1 MTDYIYSIE
10 AKNVN
15 KTFNGKRG
23 KVHALQN
30 FNIKIKKGSI
40 HGLLGPNGAGKS
52 TFINILGGLA
62 KKNTGF
68 IFSISGIQGFMTGDS
83 SVEDKGLQTIEAET
97 QSLQQAV
104 DQTVSGLSSLN
115 KNLSAATAAT
125 ESFNVPKDIN
135 ENLNSYNDNLSSAA
149 AKLTNINE
157 LYDSLNKSLSEVNSS
172 TSSMNIPEGLGE
184 ELNKMK
190 STINELNAKYS
201 SMLEGMNK

>member
-1 MTDYIYSIE
+1 MANKKKKFLPDNIIELMFGLGASIVIIGALLKITHADLIPGYVTGNTMLTIGLIVE
-10 AKNVN
+10 AV
-15 KTFNGKRG
+15 
-23 KVHALQN
+23 
-30 FNIKIKKGSI
+30 
-40 HGLLGPNGAGKS
+40 
-52 TFINILGGLA
+52 
-62 KKNTGF
+62 
-68 IFSISGIQGFMTGDS
+68 IFAISGIQGYMVGDS
-83 SVEDKGLQTIEAET
+83 SIEDKGLQTIEAET

-115 KNLSAATAAT
+115 KNLTAATAAT

>member
-1 MTDYIYSIE
+1 MANKKKKFLPDNIIELMFGLGASIVIIGALLKITHSDLIPGYVTGNSMLTLGLIVE
-10 AKNVN
+10 AV
-15 KTFNGKRG
+15 
-23 KVHALQN
+23 
-30 FNIKIKKGSI
+30 
-40 HGLLGPNGAGKS
+40 
-52 TFINILGGLA
+52 
-62 KKNTGF
+62 
-68 IFSISGIQGFMTGDS
+68 IFAISGIQGYMVGDS
-83 SVEDKGLQTIEAET
+83 SIEDKGLQTIEAET

-115 KNLSAATAAT
+115 KNLTAATAAT

-172 TSSMNIPEGLGE
+172 TSSMNIPDGLGE

>member
-1 MTDYIYSIE
+1 MANKKKKFLPDNIIELMFGLGASIVIIGALLKITHADLIPGYVTGTTMLTIGLIVE
-10 AKNVN
+10 AV
-15 KTFNGKRG
+15 
-23 KVHALQN
+23 
-30 FNIKIKKGSI
+30 
-40 HGLLGPNGAGKS
+40 
-52 TFINILGGLA
+52 
-62 KKNTGF
+62 
-68 IFSISGIQGFMTGDS
+68 IFAISGIQGYMVGDS
-83 SVEDKGLQTIEAET
+83 SIEDKGLQTIEAET

-115 KNLSAATAAT
+115 KNLTAATAAT

-157 LYDSLNKSLSEVNSS
+157 LYDSLNKTLSEVNSS

-190 STINELNAKYS
+190 ATINELNAKYS

>member
-1 MTDYIYSIE
+1 MANKKKKFLPDNIIELMFGLGASIVIIGALLKITHADLIPGYVTGNTMLTIGLIVE
-10 AKNVN
+10 AV
-15 KTFNGKRG
+15 
-23 KVHALQN
+23 
-30 FNIKIKKGSI
+30 
-40 HGLLGPNGAGKS
+40 
-52 TFINILGGLA
+52 
-62 KKNTGF
+62 
-68 IFSISGIQGFMTGDS
+68 IFAISGIQGYMVGDS
-83 SVEDKGLQTIEAET
+83 SIEDKGLQTIEAET

-149 AKLTNINE
+149 SKLISINE

-190 STINELNAKYS
+190 ATINELNAKYS
-201 SMLEGMNK
+201 SMLEGMNLSLIHI

>member
-1 MTDYIYSIE
+1 MANKKKKFLPDNIIELMFGLGASIVIIGALLKITHADLIPGYVTGNTMLTIGLIVE
-10 AKNVN
+10 AV
-15 KTFNGKRG
+15 
-23 KVHALQN
+23 
-30 FNIKIKKGSI
+30 
-40 HGLLGPNGAGKS
+40 
-52 TFINILGGLA
+52 
-62 KKNTGF
+62 
-68 IFSISGIQGFMTGDS
+68 IFAISGIQGYMVGDS
-83 SVEDKGLQTIEAET
+83 SIEDKGLQTIETET

-157 LYDSLNKSLSEVNSS
+157 LYDSLNKTLSEVNSS

>member
-1 MTDYIYSIE
+1 MANKKKKFLPDNIIELMFGLGASIVIIGALLKITHADLIPGYVTGNTMLTIGLIVE
-10 AKNVN
+10 AV
-15 KTFNGKRG
+15 
-23 KVHALQN
+23 
-30 FNIKIKKGSI
+30 
-40 HGLLGPNGAGKS
+40 
-52 TFINILGGLA
+52 
-62 KKNTGF
+62 
-68 IFSISGIQGFMTGDS
+68 IFAISGIQGYMVGDS

-115 KNLSAATAAT
+115 KNLTAATAAT

-157 LYDSLNKSLSEVNSS
+157 LYDSLNKTLSEVNSS

>member
-1 MTDYIYSIE
+1 MAIKRRKFLPENVIELLFGVGASIVIIGALLKITHSDFIFTGNDWLTVGLIVE
-10 AKNVN
+10 A
-15 KTFNGKRG
+15 
-23 KVHALQN
+23 
-30 FNIKIKKGSI
+30 I
-40 HGLLGPNGAGKS
+40 
-52 TFINILGGLA
+52 
-62 KKNTGF
+62 
-68 IFSISGIQGFMTGDS
+68 IFSISGVQGYMAGDS
-83 SVEDKGLQTIEAET
+83 SVEDAGLQTIEAET

-149 AKLTNINE
+149 SKLISINE

-190 STINELNAKYS
+190 ATINELNAKYS

>member
-1 MTDYIYSIE
+1 MANKKKKFLPDNIIELMFGLGASIVIIGALLKITHSDLIPGYVTGNSMLTLGLIVE
-10 AKNVN
+10 AV
-15 KTFNGKRG
+15 
-23 KVHALQN
+23 
-30 FNIKIKKGSI
+30 
-40 HGLLGPNGAGKS
+40 
-52 TFINILGGLA
+52 
-62 KKNTGF
+62 
-68 IFSISGIQGFMTGDS
+68 IFAISGIQGYMVGDS
-83 SVEDKGLQTIEAET
+83 SIEDKGLQTIEAET

-125 ESFNVPKDIN
+125 QSFNVPKDIN

>member
-1 MTDYIYSIE
+1 MANKKKKFLPDNIIELMFGLGASIVIIGALLKITHADLIPGYVTGNTMLTIGLIVE
-10 AKNVN
+10 AV
-15 KTFNGKRG
+15 
-23 KVHALQN
+23 
-30 FNIKIKKGSI
+30 
-40 HGLLGPNGAGKS
+40 
-52 TFINILGGLA
+52 
-62 KKNTGF
+62 
-68 IFSISGIQGFMTGDS
+68 IFAISGIQGYMVGDS

-149 AKLTNINE
+149 AKLININE
-157 LYDSLNKSLSEVNSS
+157 LYDSLNKTLSEVNSS

>member
-1 MTDYIYSIE
+1 MANKKKKFLPDNIIELMFGLGASIVIIGALLKITHADLIPGYVTGNTMLTIGLIVE
-10 AKNVN
+10 AV
-15 KTFNGKRG
+15 
-23 KVHALQN
+23 
-30 FNIKIKKGSI
+30 
-40 HGLLGPNGAGKS
+40 
-52 TFINILGGLA
+52 
-62 KKNTGF
+62 
-68 IFSISGIQGFMTGDS
+68 IFAISGIQGYMVGDS
-83 SVEDKGLQTIEAET
+83 SIEDKGLQTIEAET

>member
-1 MTDYIYSIE
+1 MANKKKKFLPDNIIELMFGLGASIVIIGALLKITHADLIPGYVTGNTMLTIGLIVE
-10 AKNVN
+10 AV
-15 KTFNGKRG
+15 
-23 KVHALQN
+23 
-30 FNIKIKKGSI
+30 
-40 HGLLGPNGAGKS
+40 
-52 TFINILGGLA
+52 
-62 KKNTGF
+62 
-68 IFSISGIQGFMTGDS
+68 IFAISGNQGYMVGDS
-83 SVEDKGLQTIEAET
+83 STEDKGLQTIEAET

-157 LYDSLNKSLSEVNSS
+157 LYDSLNKTLSEVNSS

>member
-1 MTDYIYSIE
+1 MANKRKKFLPDNVIELMFGLGASIVIIGALLKITHADLIPGYVTGNTMLTIGLIVE
-10 AKNVN
+10 AV
-15 KTFNGKRG
+15 
-23 KVHALQN
+23 
-30 FNIKIKKGSI
+30 
-40 HGLLGPNGAGKS
+40 
-52 TFINILGGLA
+52 
-62 KKNTGF
+62 
-68 IFSISGIQGFMTGDS
+68 IFAISGIQGYMVGDS

-157 LYDSLNKSLSEVNSS
+157 LYDSLNKTLSEVNSS

>member
-1 MTDYIYSIE
+1 MTNKRKKFLPENVIELLFGVGASIVIIGALLKITHSDFIFTGNDWLTVGLIVE
-10 AKNVN
+10 A
-15 KTFNGKRG
+15 
-23 KVHALQN
+23 
-30 FNIKIKKGSI
+30 I
-40 HGLLGPNGAGKS
+40 
-52 TFINILGGLA
+52 
-62 KKNTGF
+62 
-68 IFSISGIQGFMTGDS
+68 IFSISGIQGYMAGDS
-83 SVEDKGLQTIEAET
+83 SVEDAGLQTIEAET

-115 KNLSAATAAT
+115 KNLSVATAAT

-149 AKLTNINE
+149 SKLISINE

>member
-1 MTDYIYSIE
+1 MANKKKKFLPDNIIELMFGLGASIVIIGALLKITHADLIPGYVTGNTMLTIGLIVE
-10 AKNVN
+10 AV
-15 KTFNGKRG
+15 
-23 KVHALQN
+23 
-30 FNIKIKKGSI
+30 
-40 HGLLGPNGAGKS
+40 
-52 TFINILGGLA
+52 
-62 KKNTGF
+62 
-68 IFSISGIQGFMTGDS
+68 IFAISGIQGYMVGDS
-83 SVEDKGLQTIEAET
+83 SIEDKGLQTIEAET

-135 ENLNSYNDNLSSAA
+135 ENLTSYNDNLSSAA

-157 LYDSLNKSLSEVNSS
+157 LYDSLNKTLSEVNSS

>member
-1 MTDYIYSIE
+1 MANKRKKFIPDNWIE
-10 AKNVN
+10 LLFGLGASVVII
-15 KTFNGKRG
+15 G
-23 KVHALQN
+23 ALLKITHSN
-30 FNIKIKKGSI
+30 FIFTGNQWLTA
-40 HGLLGPNGAGKS
+40 GL
-52 TFINILGGLA
+52 ILEA
-62 KKNTGF
+62 I
-68 IFSISGIQGFMTGDS
+68 IFSISGIQGFVKGDS
-83 SVEDKGLQTIEAET
+83 SFEDPGFQTIEAET

-149 AKLTNINE
+149 SKLISINE

-190 STINELNAKYS
+190 ATINELNAKYS

>member
-1 MTDYIYSIE
+1 MTNKRKKFLPENVIELLFGVGASIVIIGALLKITHSDFIFTGNDWLTVGLIVE
-10 AKNVN
+10 A
-15 KTFNGKRG
+15 
-23 KVHALQN
+23 
-30 FNIKIKKGSI
+30 I
-40 HGLLGPNGAGKS
+40 
-52 TFINILGGLA
+52 
-62 KKNTGF
+62 
-68 IFSISGIQGFMTGDS
+68 IFSISGVQGYMAGDS
-83 SVEDKGLQTIEAET
+83 SVEDAGLQTIEAET

-135 ENLNSYNDNLSSAA
+135 ENFNSYNDNLSSAA
-149 AKLTNINE
+149 SKLISINE

-184 ELNKMK
+184 ELTKMK
-190 STINELNAKYS
+190 TTINELNAKYS

>member
-1 MTDYIYSIE
+1 MANKKKKFLPDNIIELMVGLGASIVIIGALLKITHADLIPGYVTGNTMLTIGLIVE
-10 AKNVN
+10 AV
-15 KTFNGKRG
+15 
-23 KVHALQN
+23 
-30 FNIKIKKGSI
+30 
-40 HGLLGPNGAGKS
+40 
-52 TFINILGGLA
+52 
-62 KKNTGF
+62 
-68 IFSISGIQGFMTGDS
+68 IFAISGIQGYMVGDS
-83 SVEDKGLQTIEAET
+83 SIEDKGLQTIEAET

-135 ENLNSYNDNLSSAA
+135 ENLNSYNNNLSSAA

-157 LYDSLNKSLSEVNSS
+157 LYDSLNKTLSEVNSS

>member
-1 MTDYIYSIE
+1 MANKKKKFLTDNIIELMLGLGASIVIIGALLKITHADLIPGYVTGNTMLTIGLIVE
-10 AKNVN
+10 AV
-15 KTFNGKRG
+15 
-23 KVHALQN
+23 
-30 FNIKIKKGSI
+30 
-40 HGLLGPNGAGKS
+40 
-52 TFINILGGLA
+52 
-62 KKNTGF
+62 
-68 IFSISGIQGFMTGDS
+68 IFAISGIQGYMVGDS
-83 SVEDKGLQTIEAET
+83 SIEDKGLQTIEAET

-115 KNLSAATAAT
+115 KNLTAATAAT